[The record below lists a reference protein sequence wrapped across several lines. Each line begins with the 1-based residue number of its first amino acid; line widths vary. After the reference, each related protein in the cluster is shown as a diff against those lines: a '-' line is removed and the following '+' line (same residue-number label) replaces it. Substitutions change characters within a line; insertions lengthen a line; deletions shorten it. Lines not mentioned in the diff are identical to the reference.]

1 MLPYKGCTRA
11 SFGCDVRKVLIA
23 NRGEVAVRIIRACR
37 ELALPCAAVYS
48 EADRD
53 ALHTRLADQALPIG
67 GAPPADSYLNIGR
80 LIDAARACGA
90 NAVHP
95 GYGFLA
101 ESPEFAAAAQDAGLK
116 FVGPP
121 PAVIARVGD
130 KIAARRLMDRSGIP
144 VPPGYA
150 EPGATDQALAAAAE
164 RIGGP
169 LLIKAAGGG
178 GGRGMRFVEVPS
190 SILETLASARRE
202 ARAAFGNDDL
212 FLERRLEQVRHIE
225 IQIAADERG
234 KICHLAERECSVQRR
249 HQKLIEEAPSPFV
262 TSTLRRKLAE
272 AALAAASA
280 AEYVNIGSVEFL
292 VEPSGRFFFLE
303 INPRLQVEHGVTEL
317 TMGVDLVKLQLRI
330 AAGEAL
336 PALPA
341 EARGHAI
348 ECRIYAEDPAHDF
361 VPSPGPV
368 LALKEPTGHGI
379 RVDSGLRA
387 GWQVPAAY
395 DPLVAK
401 VMAWDR
407 TRDDAIARM
416 GEALRN
422 YAILGCRT
430 NLGFVQDVIRHELF
444 RSGETTTRFLE
455 RHFAAWQQHI
465 GEDLLAAAAAVLAEA
480 QPSGAPSDRSDAS
493 AAGGAAAAS
502 MAWDPWSRLGR
513 WRMGGDRG

>member
-1 MLPYKGCTRA
+1 M
-11 SFGCDVRKVLIA
+11 RKVLVA
-23 NRGEVAVRIIRACR
+23 NRGEVAVRILRACR

-48 EADRD
+48 DADRD
-53 ALHTRLADQALPIG
+53 ALHTRLADQALPLG
-67 GAPPADSYLNIGR
+67 GSPPQESYLNIGR

-90 NAVHP
+90 DAVHP

-101 ESPEFAAAAQDAGLK
+101 ESPEFAAAAQDAGLT
-116 FVGPP
+116 FIGPP

-144 VPPGYA
+144 VLPGYA
-150 EPGATDQALAAAAE
+150 EPGATDEALAAAAE

-178 GGRGMRFVEVPS
+178 GGRGMRFVEGPS
-190 SILETLASARRE
+190 SILQVLASARRE
-202 ARAAFGNDDL
+202 ARAAFGSDDL
-212 FLERRLEQVRHIE
+212 FLERRLEQARHIE
-225 IQIAADERG
+225 IQIAADGRG
-234 KICHLAERECSVQRR
+234 TIGHLAERECSVQRR

-262 TSTLRRKLAE
+262 TPTLRRQLVD

-336 PALPA
+336 PPLPV
-341 EARGHAI
+341 ETRGHAI
-348 ECRIYAEDPAHDF
+348 ECRIYAEDPSRDF
-361 VPSPGPV
+361 APSPGPV
-368 LALKEPTGHGI
+368 LALEEPAGPGI
-379 RVDSGLRA
+379 RVDSGLRE
-387 GWQVPAAY
+387 GWRVPADY

-416 GEALRN
+416 SEALAG

-430 NLGFVQDVIRHELF
+430 NLGFVRDVIRHEAF
-444 RSGETTTRFLE
+444 RRGDTATRFLE
-455 RHFAAWQQHI
+455 RHFAAWRPRLEQ
-465 GEDLLAAAAAVLAEA
+465 DVLAAAAAVVLAEA
-480 QPSGAPSDRSDAS
+480 YPSGVLPNRPEAP
-493 AAGGAAAAS
+493 AAAARS
-502 MAWDPWSRLGR
+502 AGGEAWDPWSTVGR
-513 WRMGGDRG
+513 WRMGRDRV